1 MSRQHNIILKYAL
14 DYLTFIHGRKNKLM
28 KLSSLSTKLLYVAI
42 FAMAMAFLET
52 AVVIYLRKIYYPE
65 GFLFPLQPISKDIII
80 TELFRE
86 LATMLMLLS
95 IGWIASKKALDRFA
109 WFIFAFGVWDI
120 FYYIF
125 LKLFIGWPES
135 LLTWDVLFL
144 LPSPWVGPVIGPVI
158 NSVTMILLALLI
170 LYHSHQGARARIK
183 KKEWWAFIA
192 GSVIVIISYTEEY
205 LRYMLREFSLGEV
218 LTYANNAEVMTYA
231 SGFIPL
237 HFNWGIYLA
246 GQMLFFLA
254 IYSYA
259 RRVFGRSP

>member
-1 MSRQHNIILKYAL
+1 MSCQHNIILQYAQNF
-14 DYLTFIHGRKNKLM
+14 LTFIHGRKNKLM
-28 KLSSLSTKLLYVAI
+28 KFSSLNTKLLYVTI

-65 GFLFPLQPISKDIII
+65 GFFFPLQPISKDIII

-109 WFIFAFGVWDI
+109 WFILAFGVWDI

-144 LPSPWVGPVIGPVI
+144 LPSTWVGPVIGPVI

-170 LYHSHQGARARIK
+170 LYHSHQGLRARIIK
-183 KKEWWAFIA
+183 REWWMLIS

-205 LRYMLREFSLGEV
+205 LRYMLREFHFGEII
-218 LTYANNAEVMTYA
+218 TYADNASVMAYA

-237 HFNWGIYLA
+237 HFNWLIYLA

-254 IYSYA
+254 ILSYA